1 MEVQFKALTPLTVS
15 TSLLA
20 TAFAFAASSVF
31 AETLEIKVSNPDGSA
46 VDTMVIFAEPIGF
59 NPPDKVSEKVEIAQ
73 EEWAF
78 NPFMT
83 VVQLQDEVAF
93 TNKDDFT
100 HHIYS
105 ISGNNRFSFKL
116 KPKGSNSITPELTDN
131 TVAQIVMGCNI
142 HDWMSGYILVVDTPY
157 FGKTDQSGVTQFQ
170 LEQDGSYKVTL
181 WHPQLEAEDHLLS
194 RTVDVQKGVTL
205 EWKLPTALKVQLPEV
220 NEDEFDFLEKY

>member
-1 MEVQFKALTPLTVS
+1 MQFKAPPLLTMS
-15 TSLLA
+15 KSLL
-20 TAFAFAASSVF
+20 TTVLVFISSSLS
-31 AETLEIKVSNPDGSA
+31 AEVLEIKVTNPDGSA

-83 VVQLQDEVAF
+83 VVQRQDEVEF
-93 TNKDDFT
+93 INRDDFT

-116 KPKGSNSITPELTDN
+116 TPKSSNSITPELNDN
-131 TVAQIVMGCNI
+131 SVAQIAMGCNI

-157 FGKTDQSGVTQFQ
+157 FDKTNESGVTQFELTQ
-170 LEQDGSYKVTL
+170 TGSYKVTL
-181 WHPQLEAEDHLLS
+181 WHPQLASENNLLS
-194 RTVDVQKGVTL
+194 QTIDVQKDVTI

>member
-1 MEVQFKALTPLTVS
+1 MQFKALPPLTVIKPLLTAALALS
-15 TSLLA
+15 TSPI
-20 TAFAFAASSVF
+20 F
-31 AETLEIKVSNPDGSA
+31 AEVLEIKVSNPDGSA

-59 NPPDKVSEKVEIAQ
+59 NPPDQVSEKVEIAQ

-116 KPKGSNSITPELTDN
+116 KPKSSNSITPELN
-131 TVAQIVMGCNI
+131 ENSVAQIAMGCNI

-157 FGKTDQSGVTQFQ
+157 FGKTNKSGVTQ
-170 LEQDGSYKVTL
+170 LELTQTGSYKVTL
-181 WHPQLEAEDHLLS
+181 WHPQLESENHLLS
-194 RTVDVQKGVTL
+194 QTIDVQNDVTI
-205 EWKLPTALKVQLPEV
+205 EWKLPTALMVQLPEV